1 MANTVRSILGCMAAA
16 STVWLT
22 VADAQQPPDSAR
34 RFVEILRYGDQSEG
48 ITKECIANGINIP
61 PESLL
66 KAEPDKFYGIR
77 PGSTLW
83 PQVVEAYRDYYKR
96 LCSRPTRD
104 EFLDALA
111 NTYRQSMTVEELDQA
126 IAFYSTAVGQRLV
139 AANTLA
145 SKAASELY
153 GRANANHSADALAA
167 FDRRLQAISGEKQT
181 RK

>member
-1 MANTVRSILGCMAAA
+1 MAVWAA
-16 STVWLT
+16 S
-22 VADAQQPPDSAR
+22 AIAQQAPDSAR
-34 RFVEILRYGDQSEG
+34 KFVELLRYGDQYEG
-48 ITKECIANGINIP
+48 ITTECIANGINIA

-66 KAEPDKFYGIR
+66 QAEPDKFYGIR
-77 PGSTLW
+77 PGSKLW
-83 PQVVEAYRDYYKR
+83 PRVVEAYRDYYKR

-111 NTYRQSMTVEELDQA
+111 ATYREHMTAQELDQA

-153 GRANANHSADALAA
+153 GRANARHTAEALAE
-167 FDRRLQAISGEKQT
+167 FDRRLQAISGEKRT
-181 RK
+181 TK